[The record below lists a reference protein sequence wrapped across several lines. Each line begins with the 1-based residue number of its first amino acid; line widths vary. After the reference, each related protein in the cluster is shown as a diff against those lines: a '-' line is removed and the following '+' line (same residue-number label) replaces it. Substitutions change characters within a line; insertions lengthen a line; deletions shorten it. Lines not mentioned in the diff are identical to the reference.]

1 MGKVAFSL
9 LLLLAV
15 VTLGASSDGECL
27 LTGSWR
33 NDLGSNMTISAVD
46 STGAF
51 SGKYLTA
58 VSATSRRIL
67 ESPFVGFQHPT
78 NETAQPTFGFTVKWT
93 FTTLGWPFPPRPVS
107 ATSRRI
113 LESPFVGFQHPT
125 NETAQ
130 PTFGFTVKW
139 TFTNN
144 TAVFVGQCFMGADGK
159 EFLKTMWLLRAAVE
173 SPGDDWKATRVGTNL
188 FVRNP

>member
-93 FTTLGWPFPPRPVS
+93 FTNT
-107 ATSRRI
+107 
-113 LESPFVGFQHPT
+113 
-125 NETAQ
+125 
-130 PTFGFTVKW
+130 
-139 TFTNN
+139 